1 MRGYIY
7 LVSGNLNKYLKFD
20 IFFIT
25 SNQSI
30 HLDILESGGLVAY
43 LTFSTYKFS
52 LFVYDT

>member
-7 LVSGNLNKYLKFD
+7 LVSGNLNKCLKFD

-30 HLDILESGGLVAY
+30 HLDILESWGLVAC
-43 LTFSTYKFS
+43 LTFSTYKIS

>member
-7 LVSGNLNKYLKFD
+7 LVSGNLNKCLKFD
-20 IFFIT
+20 IFYIT

-30 HLDILESGGLVAY
+30 HLDILELGGLVAY
-43 LTFSTYKFS
+43 LTFSTYKNS